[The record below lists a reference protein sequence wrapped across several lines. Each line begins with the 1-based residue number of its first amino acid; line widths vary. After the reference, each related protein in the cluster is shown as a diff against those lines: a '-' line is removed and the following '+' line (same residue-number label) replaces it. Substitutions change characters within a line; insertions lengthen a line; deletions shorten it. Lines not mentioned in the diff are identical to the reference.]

1 MVRRSDSVSVGYQG
15 KSIYGVSC
23 GFRVVLLYKAIVDS
37 PQNSIPR
44 ALVWGRTNVFAV
56 LSNLRSSNYVYFVFD
71 VGSFL
76 RLSFPFLFIY
86 IFIFYYFTCQVSSPS
101 WAWHWHWNS
110 RLDGSNLWGHKTSPT
125 QIQKYKCVRTGEMA
139 LVRGFFSSSCRS
151 CHSKKGLEMYLEC
164 LGYRLDR
171 ASRSPAITIAI
182 WE

>member
-86 IFIFYYFTCQVSSPS
+86 IFIFYYFTCQVSS
-101 WAWHWHWNS
+101 
-110 RLDGSNLWGHKTSPT
+110 R
-125 QIQKYKCVRTGEMA
+125 KCCLFAIYIFR
-139 LVRGFFSSSCRS
+139 FSGCRS
-151 CHSKKGLEMYLEC
+151 WSFGMHVKF
-164 LGYRLDR
+164 
-171 ASRSPAITIAI
+171 
-182 WE
+182 